1 MKNFWKYLKCFTA
14 SMIGAILMITT
25 IVLGNIDFIWISGL
39 CLFCLVSIDS
49 IRCYIE
55 WDNDDFHKQM
65 EKLRNKQ

>member
-1 MKNFWKYLKCFTA
+1 
-14 SMIGAILMITT
+14 MIGAILMITT
-25 IVLGNIDFIWISGL
+25 IVLGNIDFIWISGF

-65 EKLRNKQ
+65 ERIRNKR